1 MFVPFGETFMSI
13 PDTSKLISEI
23 VRGNSKE
30 SGASISKFFLNNSLL
45 LMT

>member
-23 VRGNSKE
+23 VRGNSKNQE
-30 SGASISKFFLNNSLL
+30 VLYQNSF
-45 LMT
+45 